1 MKPCVSRKRG
11 FTLIELLVVIA
22 IIAILVALLLPAV
35 QSAREAARRTEC
47 KNKLKQIGLALHN
60 YHDTHS
66 VYPPAA
72 LPSSDGLSWH
82 VMILPQLDLEGLYT
96 QFEFGAQAGGRYSS
110 AVNLPL
116 VQKDPVRAFLCPSGT
131 KETADDVAA
140 NYTTHYYGIMGPTG
154 TNATTGVAYSENTA
168 GSHGGFSR
176 EGLFQIY
183 LSKKERDILDGTSNT
198 LVVGED
204 SWTARNGNPTRYRAW
219 TRGGNVNDF
228 MAPAKN
234 LAQQINADYTTLFND
249 MSFGS
254 NHPGGAHFLLG
265 DGTVHFISE
274 NIDYNLYLGA
284 GSIAGT
290 ENGSITSP

>member
-1 MKPCVSRKRG
+1 MTSKVSRKRG

-60 YHDTHS
+60 YNETHS
-66 VYPPAA
+66 VFPPAA
-72 LPSSDGLSWH
+72 VPNSDGLSWQ
-82 VMILPQLDLEGLYT
+82 VLVLPQLDLDTLYNK
-96 QFEFGAQAGGRYSS
+96 FEFGGHAGARYSS
-110 AVNLPL
+110 TVNLPL
-116 VQKDPVRAFLCPSGT
+116 VQKESVPAFLCPSGT
-131 KETADDVAA
+131 EEKADDNTA

-154 TNATTGVAYSENTA
+154 TNSTSGVAYNENTS

-183 LSKKERDILDGTSNT
+183 QSRKDRDIVDGTSNT
-198 LVVGED
+198 LIVGEI
-204 SWTARNGNPTRYRAW
+204 SWSDRNGKATRYRAW
-219 TRGGNVNDF
+219 TRGGNLNDF

-234 LAQQINADYTTLFND
+234 LAQQINADFTTLFND

-265 DGTVHFISE
+265 DGGVQFLSE
-274 NIDYNLYLGA
+274 NIDYSLYLGG
-284 GSIAGT
+284 GSIAGN
-290 ENGSITSP
+290 ENGSVVSQ